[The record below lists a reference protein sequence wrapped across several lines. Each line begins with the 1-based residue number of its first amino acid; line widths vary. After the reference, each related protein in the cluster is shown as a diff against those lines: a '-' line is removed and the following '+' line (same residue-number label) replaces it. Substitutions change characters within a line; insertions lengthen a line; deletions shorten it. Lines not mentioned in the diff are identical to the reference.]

1 MMTDVL
7 FLVSVTGLVMAVS
20 VLCLVIV
27 RKVYGHSL
35 MAKHNDVAGFIYA
48 VLGVIYAVLLAFV
61 VIVEWEMFR
70 DADNRVQEEVQCMA
84 SVLRDMQVFDEP
96 QKTLVSKE
104 IVNYTNIVI
113 NEEWALMAKE
123 EASEK
128 AVISIRRIFTLV
140 TAIKPANEH
149 QKIWYQEIITRLN
162 NFYNARN
169 HRIQAAKEGIP
180 DFMWSVMIIGAV
192 ITIGFSFLFGV
203 ENVWAQSFMV
213 ASLAGVI
220 TLVLLLIVALDHPY
234 SGIIIVTPEA
244 FVDQLARIKDYLATQ
259 KIL

>member
-1 MMTDVL
+1 MTIMTDVL

-20 VLCLVIV
+20 VLCLLII

-48 VLGVIYAVLLAFV
+48 VVGVIYAVLLAFV

-70 DADNRVQEEVQCMA
+70 DADGRVEEEVQCMA

-96 QKTLVSKE
+96 QKSLVAKE

-113 NEEWALMAKE
+113 NEEWALMANE

-128 AVISIRRIFTLV
+128 AVKSIRRIFTLV
-140 TAIKPANEH
+140 TEIKPANEH

-169 HRIQAAKEGIP
+169 HRIQAAKESIP
-180 DFMWSVMIIGAV
+180 DFMWSVMLVGAL
-192 ITIGFSFLFGV
+192 ITVGFSFLFGT
-203 ENVWAQSFMV
+203 ENIWAQSFMI
-213 ASLAGVI
+213 ASLSGVI
-220 TLVLLLIVALDHPY
+220 TLVLLLIIALDHPY

-244 FVDQLARIKDYLATQ
+244 FVDQLARIKDNLATQ
-259 KIL
+259 

>member
-1 MMTDVL
+1 
-7 FLVSVTGLVMAVS
+7 
-20 VLCLVIV
+20 
-27 RKVYGHSL
+27 
-35 MAKHNDVAGFIYA
+35 
-48 VLGVIYAVLLAFV
+48 
-61 VIVEWEMFR
+61 
-70 DADNRVQEEVQCMA
+70 MA